1 MVTEIDVEVET
12 DMMMETEMIMAET
25 DMVAAEMTLTKEEG
39 KKMEM
44 DVEESGSI
52 SEVINKWDQ

>member
-52 SEVINKWDQ
+52 SEVINK